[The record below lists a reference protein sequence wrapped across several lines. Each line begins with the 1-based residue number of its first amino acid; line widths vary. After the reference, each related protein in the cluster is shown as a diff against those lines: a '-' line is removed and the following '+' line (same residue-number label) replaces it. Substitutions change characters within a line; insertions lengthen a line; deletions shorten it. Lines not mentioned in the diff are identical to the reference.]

1 MITERFLYFRSSAT
15 LTDDH
20 DQSGSTI
27 YPASAFRGAC
37 SGDAALGGVVTD
49 DDDRLSL
56 FFTPKAVVPAGAPDA
71 TVNADGDHCDI
82 VVLDL
87 TTVNTQKAALT
98 DLVNKIYGQPHL
110 NGLIDV
116 FDAVTG
122 NGITGVSGIHVIE
135 HKTATD

>member
-1 MITERFLYFRSSAT
+1 MERFLYFRQSST

-20 DQSGSTI
+20 DEVTGSNV
-27 YPASAFRGAC
+27 YPASSFMGAC
-37 SGDAALGGVVTD
+37 SGDAALGGAITD
-49 DDDRLSL
+49 DDDRMSL
-56 FFTPKAVVPAGAPDA
+56 FFKPKAKQPGGAGDA
-71 TVNADGDHCDI
+71 DDASADYNDI
-82 VVLDL
+82 VVLTL
-87 TTVNTQKAALT
+87 TAVNTQKAALT

-135 HKTATD
+135 HLETAD

>member
-1 MITERFLYFRSSAT
+1 MERYLYFRQSAT

-20 DQSGSTI
+20 DEVTGSTI
-27 YPASAFRGAC
+27 YPASSFAGAC
-37 SGDAALGGVVTD
+37 AGDSALGGAITD

-56 FFTPKAVVPAGAPDA
+56 FFKPKATQAGGAGDA
-71 TVNADGDHCDI
+71 DDASADYNDI

-87 TTVNTQKAALT
+87 TAVNTQKAALT

-110 NGLIDV
+110 NGMIDV

-122 NGITGVSGIHVIE
+122 NGIAGVSGIHVIE
-135 HKTATD
+135 HSETAD

>member
-1 MITERFLYFRSSAT
+1 MERYLYFRQSAT

-20 DQSGSTI
+20 DEVTGSTI
-27 YPASAFRGAC
+27 YPASSFAGAC
-37 SGDAALGGVVTD
+37 AGDSALGGAVAD

-56 FFTPKAVVPAGAPDA
+56 FFKPKAKQAGGAGDA
-71 TVNADGDHCDI
+71 DDASADYNDI

-87 TTVNTQKAALT
+87 TAVNTQKAALT

-110 NGLIDV
+110 NGMIDV

-122 NGITGVSGIHVIE
+122 NGIAGVSGIHVIE
-135 HKTATD
+135 HSETAD

>member
-1 MITERFLYFRSSAT
+1 MERFLYFRSSAT

-20 DQSGSTI
+20 DETGSTV
-27 YPASAFRGAC
+27 YPASSFRGAC
-37 SGDAALGGVVTD
+37 AGDAALGGAVTD

-87 TTVNTQKAALT
+87 TADNTQKAALN
-98 DLVNKIYGQPHL
+98 DLVNKIYGQPHIS
-110 NGLIDV
+110 GMIDV

>member
-1 MITERFLYFRSSAT
+1 MERYLYFRQSAT

-20 DQSGSTI
+20 DEVTGSTI
-27 YPASAFRGAC
+27 YPASSFMGAC
-37 SGDAALGGVVTD
+37 SGDAALGGAITD

-56 FFTPKAVVPAGAPDA
+56 FFKPKAKQAGGAGDA
-71 TVNADGDHCDI
+71 DDASADYNDI

-87 TTVNTQKAALT
+87 TAVNTQKAALT

-110 NGLIDV
+110 NGMIDV

-122 NGITGVSGIHVIE
+122 NGIAGVSGIHVIE
-135 HKTATD
+135 HSETAD

>member
-1 MITERFLYFRSSAT
+1 MERYLYFRQSAT

-20 DQSGSTI
+20 DEVTGSTI
-27 YPASAFRGAC
+27 YPASAFAGAC
-37 SGDAALGGVVTD
+37 AGDSALGGAVAD

-56 FFTPKAVVPAGAPDA
+56 FFKPKAKQAGGAGDA
-71 TVNADGDHCDI
+71 DDASADYNDI

-87 TTVNTQKAALT
+87 TAVNTQKAALT

-110 NGLIDV
+110 NGMIDV

-122 NGITGVSGIHVIE
+122 NGIAGVSGIHVIE
-135 HKTATD
+135 HSETAD

>member
-1 MITERFLYFRSSAT
+1 MERYLYFRQSAT

-20 DQSGSTI
+20 DEVTGSTI
-27 YPASAFRGAC
+27 YPASSFAGAC
-37 SGDAALGGVVTD
+37 ASDSALGGAVAD

-56 FFTPKAVVPAGAPDA
+56 FFKPKAKQPGGAGDA
-71 TVNADGDHCDI
+71 DDASADYNDV

-87 TTVNTQKAALT
+87 TAVNTQKAALT

-110 NGLIDV
+110 NGMIDV

-122 NGITGVSGIHVIE
+122 NGIAGVSGIHVIE
-135 HKTATD
+135 HSETAD

>member
-1 MITERFLYFRSSAT
+1 MERYLYFRQSAT

-20 DQSGSTI
+20 DEVTGSTI
-27 YPASAFRGAC
+27 YPASSFIGAC
-37 SGDAALGGVVTD
+37 AGDSALGGAVAD

-56 FFTPKAVVPAGAPDA
+56 FFKPKAKQAGGAGDA
-71 TVNADGDHCDI
+71 DDASADYNDI

-87 TTVNTQKAALT
+87 TAVNTQKAALT

-110 NGLIDV
+110 NGMIDV

-122 NGITGVSGIHVIE
+122 NGIAGVSGIHVIE
-135 HKTATD
+135 HSETAD

>member
-1 MITERFLYFRSSAT
+1 MVQERYLYFRTSAT
-15 LTDDH
+15 LADDH
-20 DQSGSTI
+20 DETGSTI
-27 YPASAFRGAC
+27 YPASSFRGAC
-37 SGDAALGGVVTD
+37 SGDAASGGAVTD

-56 FFTPKAVVPAGAPDA
+56 FFTPKGVVPAGAPDA

-98 DLVNKIYGQPHL
+98 DLVNKIYGHPHHHS
-110 NGLIDV
+110 LIDV

-122 NGITGVSGIHVIE
+122 KGITGVSGIHVIE